1 MRRYPDFQSK
11 KAELVYEIAA
21 HLYRLVLIGY
31 FPLLICLLLIEELK
45 PYVGFFDFGFGFEL
59 LMALTVFGPIYLL
72 LLVAGWLTRAILR
85 RCLGTRER
93 ESAPL
98 GRVKQAI
105 TATAVTVTVM
115 ALLFVPFSTIHYDD
129 GGTEKTSA
137 VAYTVMKW
145 NRTRTWDGEPIH
157 EPNQRTRVYWFPHN
171 FKSYEEMWEMGH

>member
-45 PYVGFFDFGFGFEL
+45 PYVGFIDFDFWFEL
-59 LMALTVFGPIYLL
+59 LLALMVFGPIFLL
-72 LLVAGWLTRAILR
+72 LLVAGWLTRVILR

-93 ESAPL
+93 ECAPL
-98 GRVKQAI
+98 RRVKQAI

>member
-1 MRRYPDFQSK
+1 MRRYPNFQSK
-11 KAELVYEIAA
+11 KAEAAYEIAA
-21 HLYRLVLIGY
+21 HLYRLVMIGY
-31 FPLLICLLLIEELK
+31 FPLLIFLLLIEELK

-59 LMALTVFGPIYLL
+59 LMALTVFGPIFLL
-72 LLVAGWLTRAILR
+72 MLVAGWLTRAILL

-98 GRVKQAI
+98 RRVKQAI

-145 NRTRTWDGEPIH
+145 NRTQTWDGEPVD
-157 EPNQRTRVYWFPHN
+157 EPGQRTRVYWFPHN
-171 FKSYEEMWEMGH
+171 FKSYEELWEMRH